1 VLNLNNVTLIGRLV
15 RDPELKYIAT
25 GQAVS
30 TFTIAVDN
38 PFSKEG
44 KADFIQCLVW
54 QKPAEN
60 LAKYCAKGRAIALVG
75 RIQTR
80 SYEGQDGRK
89 VNVFEIVANEIKYL
103 EKNEPKAEA
112 TILENANEVQ
122 FDDLPFE

>member
-1 VLNLNNVTLIGRLV
+1 MNNVSLVGRLV
-15 RDPELKYIAT
+15 RDPELKLTAT
-25 GQAVS
+25 GQAVT
-30 TFTIAVDN
+30 TFTLAIDN
-38 PFSKEG
+38 PFSKEN
-44 KADFIQCLVW
+44 KADFINCVVW

-89 VNVFEIVANEIKYL
+89 VNVFEIVASEIKYL
-103 EKNEPKAEA
+103 EKNQTQEEQGGLLAGSKE
-112 TILENANEVQ
+112 TQ